1 MDLKD
6 YERAK
11 FQLAEALRN
20 SGAGSS
26 QLPYDFQS
34 QVRELFARLAE
45 DRFNLVVVGRFSRGK
60 TSLMN
65 AVLGID
71 RLPTGIRPLT
81 SVITTVTYGTQEKA
95 VIHFSGLGI
104 PLDVPL
110 AALPQ
115 YVTEEGNSGNHR
127 RVTIAQVQLPVELLR
142 RGFYFI
148 DTPGLGSPIVE
159 NTRTTERFLPEADA
173 FVLVTSY
180 EGPLSD
186 EEVRFLRSA
195 AAAGQPAFVVVNKQD
210 MVNAEEREQAL
221 SYLREQ
227 LRGLFE
233 GRTLGIF
240 SLSARDGLIAKQKGD
255 PALLTASGLAAFETE
270 LVRYL
275 LTEKSTE
282 FLVRMCQRI
291 ATVVAA
297 LPRRPETVTASDRVA
312 TLARQIGGV
321 RGAVVATVLPTNG
334 AAPAVGAQAKPCEIC
349 GEVANRLFDFLRHF
363 QYDITVNPEKQRQL
377 SERGGLCSFDTWLY
391 EQMSSP
397 QGTCIGYAR
406 VLDHWASRL
415 AAFAAGLG
423 SEPDANSSAAR
434 RHLALETGPCACC
447 DARKTAETTAV
458 NTVAGRLRA
467 MPEQTLASLSDICL
481 PHLRLLSAALGDHP
495 VAARLLARHGAVLQR
510 MADNLRRYALKHDG
524 LRRYLAS
531 DEEEK
536 AAERALVMLAGH
548 RNLNTSV
555 PRLLPT
561 TKTVGFREYD

>member
-1 MDLKD
+1 MDLRE
-6 YERAK
+6 YEQAK
-11 FQLAEALRN
+11 FQLAEVIRQ
-20 SGAGSS
+20 SGAASS
-26 QLPYDFQS
+26 QLPQQLQD
-34 QVRELFARLAE
+34 QVRELFSRLAE

-65 AVLGID
+65 AVLGTD

-81 SVITTVTYGTQEKA
+81 SVITTVTYGTREQA
-95 VIHFSGLGI
+95 VIHFAGLGI
-104 PLDVPL
+104 PQDVPL
-110 AALPQ
+110 GALPQ

-142 RGFYFI
+142 RGFHFI

-221 SYLREQ
+221 TYLREQ
-227 LRGLFE
+227 LRGLLE
-233 GRTLGIF
+233 GRNLGIF

-255 PALLTASGLAAFETE
+255 PALLAASGVAAFEAE

-275 LTEKSTE
+275 ISEKSRE
-282 FLVRMCQRI
+282 FLLRMCHRI
-291 ATVVAA
+291 AGVLAA
-297 LPRRPETVTASDRVA
+297 LPRRPETATAGELLA
-312 TLARQIGGV
+312 KLARQVGGA
-321 RGAVVATVLPTNG
+321 RGTAVMAATNG
-334 AAPAVGAQAKPCEIC
+334 HAAALGAQPKPCEIC
-349 GEVANRLFDFLRHF
+349 AHVTERLFDFLRHF

-377 SERGGLCSFDTWLY
+377 AGFGGLCSFHTWLY

-397 QGTCIGYAR
+397 QGTCVGYAG
-406 VLDHWASRL
+406 VLDQWASRL
-415 AAFAAGLG
+415 SAFAAPVAGRG
-423 SEPDANSSAAR
+423 PNGAAR
-434 RHLALETGPCACC
+434 RRQLALDTGPCAAC
-447 DARKTAETTAV
+447 DGRVIAETTAV

-467 MPEQTLASLSDICL
+467 MPDQALASLSDICL
-481 PHLRLLSAALGDHP
+481 PHLRLLSAALGEHP
-495 VAARLLARHGAVLQR
+495 VAARLLARQGAVLQR

-548 RNLNTSV
+548 RILNTSP
-555 PRLLPT
+555 PRLLPAAL
-561 TKTVGFREYD
+561 TVGFPEDS

>member
-1 MDLKD
+1 MDLKE
-6 YERAK
+6 YEQAK
-11 FQLAEALRN
+11 FQLAEVLRH
-20 SGAGSS
+20 SGAHNS
-26 QLPYDFQS
+26 QLPQQFQE
-34 QVRELFARLAE
+34 QVRELFTRLAE

-65 AVLGID
+65 AVLGTD

-81 SVITTVTYGTQEKA
+81 SVITTVVYGTREQA
-95 VIHFSGLGI
+95 VIHFAGLGI
-104 PLDVPL
+104 PQDIPL
-110 AALPQ
+110 GALPQ

-142 RGFYFI
+142 RGFHFI

-195 AAAGQPAFVVVNKQD
+195 AAAGQPVFVVVNKQD

-221 SYLREQ
+221 TYLREQ
-227 LRGLFE
+227 LRGLLE
-233 GRTLGIF
+233 GRNLGIF
-240 SLSARDGLIAKQKGD
+240 SLSARDGLIAKQKDD
-255 PALLTASGLAAFETE
+255 PALLAASGIAAFEAE

-275 LTEKSTE
+275 ITEKSRE
-282 FLVRMCQRI
+282 FLLRMCHRI
-291 ATVVAA
+291 AGVLAA
-297 LPRRPETVTASDRVA
+297 LPRRPETVTAGERLA
-312 TLARQIGGV
+312 MLARQVGGA
-321 RGAVVATVLPTNG
+321 RGTAVTAATNG
-334 AAPAVGAQAKPCEIC
+334 NAAVLGAQPKPCEIC
-349 GEVANRLFDFLRHF
+349 AHVTERLFDFLRHF

-377 SERGGLCSFDTWLY
+377 AGSGGLCSFHTWLY

-397 QGTCIGYAR
+397 QGTCVGYAG
-406 VLDHWASRL
+406 VLDQWASRL
-415 AAFAAGLG
+415 SAFAA
-423 SEPDANSSAAR
+423 PAAGPAPNGAASR
-434 RHLALETGPCACC
+434 RQLALDTGPCAAC
-447 DARKTAETTAV
+447 DNRVKAETTAV
-458 NTVAGRLRA
+458 NIVAGRLRA
-467 MPEQTLASLSDICL
+467 MPDQALASLSDVCL
-481 PHLRLLSAALGDHP
+481 PHLRLLSAALGEHP
-495 VAARLLARHGAVLQR
+495 VAARLLARQGAVLQR

-548 RNLNTSV
+548 RTLNTSP
-555 PRLLPT
+555 PRLLPAAL
-561 TKTVGFREYD
+561 TVGFPEDG

>member
-1 MDLKD
+1 MDLRD

-20 SGAGSS
+20 SGAAGS
-26 QLPYDFQS
+26 QLPQDVQS
-34 QVRELFARLAE
+34 QVRELFSRLAE

-65 AVLGID
+65 AVLGTD

-81 SVITTVTYGTQEKA
+81 SVITTVTYGTREAA
-95 VIHFSGLGI
+95 VIHFAGLGI

-110 AALPQ
+110 GELPQ
-115 YVTEEGNSGNHR
+115 YVTEQGNSGNHR

-210 MVNAEEREQAL
+210 MVDAAEREQAL
-221 SYLREQ
+221 AYLREQ
-227 LRGLFE
+227 LRGLLE
-233 GRTLGIF
+233 GRNLGIF
-240 SLSARDGLIAKQKGD
+240 SLSARDGLTAKQKGD
-255 PALLTASGLAAFETE
+255 AALLAASGVAAFEAE

-275 LTEKSTE
+275 LTEKSRE
-282 FLVRMCQRI
+282 FLLRMCHRV
-291 ATVVAA
+291 AAVLAGLPHRPETAAAAEAVAA
-297 LPRRPETVTASDRVA
+297 L
-312 TLARQIGGV
+312 ARDIGGA
-321 RGAVVATVLPTNG
+321 RGAAVATVSAVNG
-334 AAPAVGAQAKPCEIC
+334 AIPAIGAQPKPCEIC
-349 GEVANRLFDFLRHF
+349 AHVTERIFEFLRHF
-363 QYDITVNPEKQRQL
+363 QYEITVNPEKQRQL
-377 SERGGLCSFDTWLY
+377 SERGGLCSFHTWLY
-391 EQMSSP
+391 EQVASP
-397 QGTCIGYAR
+397 QGTCIGYAG
-406 VLDHWASRL
+406 VLDRWASRL
-415 AAFAAGLG
+415 SACAAAGN
-423 SEPDANSSAAR
+423 DASANGTAAR
-434 RHLALETGPCACC
+434 RQRALDWGPCACC
-447 DARKTAETTAV
+447 DARMTAETTAV
-458 NTVAGRLRA
+458 NTVAARLRA
-467 MPEQTLASLSDICL
+467 MPDQALASLSDICL
-481 PHLRLLSAALGDHP
+481 PHLRLLSAALGEHP
-495 VAARLLARHGAVLQR
+495 VATRLLARHGAVLQR

-548 RNLNTSV
+548 RTLNTSP
-555 PRLLPT
+555 PRLPPT
-561 TKTVGFREYD
+561 AATVGFPEDG

>member
-1 MDLKD
+1 MDLKE
-6 YERAK
+6 YEQAK
-11 FQLAEALRN
+11 FQLAEVLRH

-26 QLPYDFQS
+26 QLPQQIQN
-34 QVRELFARLAE
+34 QVRELFSRLAE

-65 AVLGID
+65 AVLGTD

-81 SVITTVTYGTQEKA
+81 SVITTVTYGTREQA
-95 VIHFSGLGI
+95 VIHFAGLGI
-104 PLDVPL
+104 PQDVPL
-110 AALPQ
+110 GALPQ

-142 RGFYFI
+142 RGFHFI
-148 DTPGLGSPIVE
+148 DTPGLGSPIIE

-221 SYLREQ
+221 TYLREQ
-227 LRGLFE
+227 LRGLLE
-233 GRTLGIF
+233 GRNLGIF

-255 PALLTASGLAAFETE
+255 AALLAVSGVAAFEAE
-270 LVRYL
+270 LLRYL
-275 LTEKSTE
+275 ITEKSRE
-282 FLVRMCQRI
+282 FLLRMCHRI
-291 ATVVAA
+291 AGALAA
-297 LPRRPETVTASDRVA
+297 LPRRPETATAGELLAKIARQVGDARGTAVTAA
-312 TLARQIGGV
+312 
-321 RGAVVATVLPTNG
+321 TNG
-334 AAPAVGAQAKPCEIC
+334 HAAALGAQPKPCEIC
-349 GEVANRLFDFLRHF
+349 AHVTERLFDFLRHF

-377 SERGGLCSFDTWLY
+377 AGSGGLCSFHTWLY

-397 QGTCIGYAR
+397 QGTCIGYAG
-406 VLDHWASRL
+406 VLDQWASRL
-415 AAFAAGLG
+415 SAFAAPVAGPG
-423 SEPDANSSAAR
+423 PNGAAR
-434 RHLALETGPCACC
+434 RQLALDTGPCAAC
-447 DARKTAETTAV
+447 DGRVIAETTAV

-467 MPEQTLASLSDICL
+467 MPDQALASLSDICL
-481 PHLRLLSAALGDHP
+481 PHLRLLSAALGEHP
-495 VAARLLARHGAVLQR
+495 VAARLLARQGAVLQR

-548 RNLNTSV
+548 RTLNTSP
-555 PRLLPT
+555 PRLLPAAL
-561 TKTVGFREYD
+561 TVGFPEDS

>member
-1 MDLKD
+1 MDLRD

-20 SGAGSS
+20 SGAASS
-26 QLPYDFQS
+26 QLPPDFQG

-45 DRFNLVVVGRFSRGK
+45 DRFNLVLVGRFSRGK

-65 AVLGID
+65 AVLGTD

-81 SVITTVTYGTQEKA
+81 SVITTVTYGTKETA
-95 VIHFSGLGI
+95 VINFSGLGI

-110 AALPQ
+110 NELPK
-115 YVTEEGNSGNHR
+115 YVTEEGNSANHR
-127 RVTIAQVQLPVELLR
+127 RVTIAQVKLPVELLR

-173 FVLVTSY
+173 FVLVTSF
-180 EGPLSD
+180 EGPLS

-210 MVNAEEREQAL
+210 MVNGQEREQAL

-227 LRGLFE
+227 LRGLPD
-233 GRTLGIF
+233 GHNLGIF
-240 SLSARDGLIAKQKGD
+240 SLSARDGLVAKQKSD
-255 PALLTASGLAAFETE
+255 ASLLAASGLAAFEAE
-270 LVRYL
+270 LIRYL
-275 LTEKSTE
+275 LTEKSRE
-282 FLVRMCQRI
+282 FLVRMCHRVT
-291 ATVVAA
+291 TVLGG
-297 LPRRPETVTASDRVA
+297 LPRRAETTAAAERIA
-312 TLARQIGGV
+312 TLARDVGGA
-321 RGAVVATVLPTNG
+321 RGAAVATVPATSG
-334 AAPAVGAQAKPCEIC
+334 AVAAIGAQAKPCEIC
-349 GEVANRLFDFLRHF
+349 AEVAGRLFDFLRHF

-397 QGTCIGYAR
+397 QGTCIGYAS
-406 VLDHWASRL
+406 VLDRWAFRL
-415 AAFAAGLG
+415 SDFAPAHGADQ
-423 SEPDANSSAAR
+423 SEKGMAAR
-434 RHLALETGPCACC
+434 RQLALDMGPCACC
-447 DARKTAETTAV
+447 DSRRIAETTAV
-458 NTVAGRLRA
+458 NTVGGRLRA
-467 MPEQTLASLSDICL
+467 MPDQALASLSDICL
-481 PHLRLLSAALGDHP
+481 PHLRLLSAELGEHP
-495 VAARLLARHGAVLQR
+495 VAARLLARHGVVLQR
-510 MADNLRRYALKHDG
+510 MAENLRRYALKHDG

-548 RNLNTSV
+548 RNLNTSP
-555 PRLLPT
+555 PRLLPAAAM
-561 TKTVGFREYD
+561 VGPLGDY

>member
-1 MDLKD
+1 MDLRD

-20 SGAGSS
+20 SGAASS
-26 QLPYDFQS
+26 QLPQDFQD

-65 AVLGID
+65 AVLGTD

-81 SVITTVTYGTQEKA
+81 SVITTVTYGTKETA
-95 VIHFSGLGI
+95 VINFSGLGI

-110 AALPQ
+110 SELPK

-210 MVNAEEREQAL
+210 MVDGQEREQAL

-227 LRGLFE
+227 LRGLLE
-233 GRTLGIF
+233 GRNLGIF
-240 SLSARDGLIAKQKGD
+240 SLSARDGLTAKQKGD
-255 PALLTASGLAAFETE
+255 ASLLTASGLAAFEAE

-275 LTEKSTE
+275 LTEKSRE
-282 FLVRMCQRI
+282 FLLRMCHRVT
-291 ATVVAA
+291 AVLAA
-297 LPRRPETVTASDRVA
+297 LPRGPETAAAADRVA
-312 TLARQIGGV
+312 ALARDVGGA
-321 RGAVVATVLPTNG
+321 RGAAVATVLATNG
-334 AAPAVGAQAKPCEIC
+334 AASTIGAQAKPCEIC
-349 GEVANRLFDFLRHF
+349 AEVANRLFDFLRHF

-406 VLDHWASRL
+406 VLDRWASRL
-415 AAFAAGLG
+415 SAFAPAHGADKDATGL
-423 SEPDANSSAAR
+423 AAR
-434 RHLALETGPCACC
+434 RQLALDTGPCACC
-447 DARKTAETTAV
+447 DSRKIAETTAV

-467 MPEQTLASLSDICL
+467 MPDQALASLTDICL
-481 PHLRLLSAALGDHP
+481 PHLRLLSAALGEHP
-495 VAARLLARHGAVLQR
+495 VAARLLARHGVVLQR
-510 MADNLRRYALKHDG
+510 MAENLRRYALKHDG

-531 DEEEK
+531 DEEQK
-536 AAERALVMLAGH
+536 AAERALAMLAGH
-548 RNLNTSV
+548 RNLNTSL
-555 PRLLPT
+555 PRLLPPAAM
-561 TKTVGFREYD
+561 VGFPEDD